1 MCLSGKPSLAGT
13 VVHKEKIL
21 RSAHCSSR
29 VVLPPW
35 QTAARRTEAAGLD
48 EVNGLKHIGIWRHNC
63 WVLLRTIQL
72 SRYNGFS
79 RCKESFTVYWQTAEE
94 YRWGEVLPACAASNS
109 DVAIGCPKYGSG
121 YRDDCSPG
129 PHPRKRSSPVA
140 NGSSGR
146 GVKSVFARQTLRL
159 NRKKVGDPFAEFW
172 RPQAR

>member
-63 WVLLRTIQL
+63 CVSLRTKPL

-79 RCKESFTVYWQTAEE
+79 RSKESFTVYWQMAEK
-94 YRWGEVLPACAASNS
+94 YGWGKVLPACAASNS

-121 YRDDCSPG
+121 YRDECSARP
-129 PHPRKRSSPVA
+129 PSAKAVQ
-140 NGSSGR
+140 SSGQR
-146 GVKSVFARQTLRL
+146 
-159 NRKKVGDPFAEFW
+159 EFGPW
-172 RPQAR
+172 S